1 MQLIKLGARI
11 QFDLTGEITA
21 EPVEG
26 LQSGWAQSDNFLNR
40 NLIVLFPLY
49 GLRYIVT
56 CFMKMYYHR
65 IISKYT

>member
-26 LQSGWAQSDNFLNR
+26 LQSGWA
-40 NLIVLFPLY
+40 
-49 GLRYIVT
+49 
-56 CFMKMYYHR
+56 
-65 IISKYT
+65 